1 LVAEEGGDEG
11 CDAVAVEEAEDV
23 GGVLEVVD
31 DAVGIAV
38 EGATAVAWAGL
49 GRGRSTL
56 VRLYVV
62 GTALVC
68 VSDETPT
75 SIPRD
80 VLRRR

>member
-11 CDAVAVEEAEDV
+11 CDTVAVEEAEDV

-49 GRGRSTL
+49 G
-56 VRLYVV
+56 
-62 GTALVC
+62 
-68 VSDETPT
+68 
-75 SIPRD
+75 
-80 VLRRR
+80 